1 MIAARAYAQ
10 ASKET
15 ASRERLMVMLFEAAL
30 RHMRHAASLM
40 EKQQIVEALPLLTK
54 ASDIVAE
61 LANTLDAKAAP
72 ELAQTLGDLYMF
84 VAQRLAR
91 ASAFRD
97 LFAVRDAERAF
108 APIVE
113 AFQQAVA
120 ATHRPTG
127 PVGVP

>member
-1 MIAARAYAQ
+1 MHAARAYAT

-30 RHMRHAASLM
+30 RHMRHAATLM
-40 EKQQIVEALPLLTK
+40 EQQQVADALPLMTK
-54 ASDIVAE
+54 ASDIVTE
-61 LANTLDAKAAP
+61 LAATLDAQAAP
-72 ELAQTLGDLYMF
+72 ELAQTLGELYLF

-97 LFAVRDAERAF
+97 LFALRDAERAF

-120 ATHRPTG
+120 AMQPGGR
-127 PVGVP
+127 